1 MGRIY
6 GTTITPTIVASL
18 QHGGAFATDDV
29 LFDWVALKIP
39 KNAVLDHVSYLA
51 PGTDNSGAQMGMN
64 FLFAKNNNVSMGT
77 VKANCTGLFERDQLI
92 GVHSVA
98 AADRVIDITEG
109 LHRFYHTTIGNPS
122 NGVVFADYDNDLD
135 VLTNPGFVTVYVGAT
150 TLGTTTNLSTGV
162 LVNNVSNYGAAAS
175 TTIITD
181 GENADK
187 TMRPGHVIHAHDDAV
202 LGTVSTVADN
212 LITLTA
218 ANVGALTNNDE
229 LYIVNPIKFNF
240 GFTTY

>member
-1 MGRIY
+1 MKRIY
-6 GTTITPTIVASL
+6 GTTITPTMVASI
-18 QHGGAFATDDV
+18 QHLGAFTADDV
-29 LFDWVALKIP
+29 YFDWVALKIP
-39 KNAVLDHVSYLA
+39 KNAVLDHISYLA
-51 PGTDNSGAQMGMN
+51 PGVDSAGQQYGLN

-77 VKANCTGLFERDQLI
+77 VHANCTGLFERDQLI

-150 TLGTTTNLSTGV
+150 CLSTANLSTGV
-162 LVNNVSNYGAAAS
+162 IVNNGSNYAAGAS

-181 GENADK
+181 GQNADI
-187 TMRPGHVIHAHDDAV
+187 TMRPGHVIHAQDDAV
-202 LGTVSTVADN
+202 LGTVASVTDN

-218 ANVGALTNNDE
+218 ANTDALTDDDE
-229 LYIVNPIKFNF
+229 LYIVNPVKFNF

>member
-1 MGRIY
+1 MKRIY
-6 GTTITPTIVASL
+6 GTTITPTIAASK
-18 QHGGAFATDDV
+18 QHLGAFAADDV

-51 PGTDNSGAQMGMN
+51 PGVDNVGQQFGVN
-64 FLFAKNNNVSMGT
+64 FLFAKNNNVSLGT
-77 VKANCTGLFERDQLI
+77 VHANCTGHFERDQLI

-98 AADRVIDITEG
+98 AADRVIDISEG
-109 LHRFYHTTIGNPS
+109 LHRFYHSTIGNPS

-135 VLTNPGFVTVYVGAT
+135 VGTNAGYVTVYVGAT
-150 TLGTTTNLSTGV
+150 LVSGANLSTGV
-162 LVNNVSNYGAAAS
+162 TVNNGSNYAAGAS
-175 TTIITD
+175 TTIITAD
-181 GENADK
+181 EDADK
-187 TMRPGHVIHAHDDAV
+187 TIRPGHVIHAQDDAV
-202 LGTVSTVADN
+202 LGTVASVTAN

-218 ANVGALTNNDE
+218 VNVGALTDDDE